1 MKTKL
6 LTAVLL
12 AAATLA
18 STANADTLATIQNQA
33 CGKIEFTDVQCPTS
47 YAAYFEGSRV
57 VMSYDSSGTTQLGC
71 WFWDAKM
78 AVARAKWN
86 NNLAIGTYPASMLT
100 LVKTAAQ

>member
-1 MKTKL
+1 MKSKL

-18 STANADTLATIQNQA
+18 STANADTIATIQNQA
-33 CGKIEFTDVQCPTS
+33 GGKIEFTDVQCPTS

-57 VMSYDSSGTTQLGC
+57 VMSYDSSAATQLGC
-71 WFWDAKM
+71 WYWDAKM

-86 NNLAIGTYPASMLT
+86 NNLAIGTYPASMIT
-100 LVKTAAQ
+100 LANASR